1 MRRGLLILTVFILM
15 AVSGRDA
22 HAAEFGT
29 RQRYQHLQNLNAKG
43 PKGEA
48 LALGYETV
56 THSFIL
62 PYKMTGG
69 YVLLVRGS
77 GRDLFAGRDIYHA
90 LSREKIEQMQRAS
103 ALPNPLPP
111 YRHTIFDYL
120 FAYMLWWC
128 IPATLV
134 CIWFFS
140 MLGLGSRVGDKTR
153 SA

>member
-1 MRRGLLILTVFILM
+1 MIFGQAVGTLTQLPLL
-15 AVSGRDA
+15 SRP
-22 HAAEFGT
+22 H
-29 RQRYQHLQNLNAKG
+29 
-43 PKGEA
+43 
-48 LALGYETV
+48 
-56 THSFIL
+56 
-62 PYKMTGG
+62 
-69 YVLLVRGS
+69 
-77 GRDLFAGRDIYHA
+77 LFAGRDIYHV

-120 FAYMLWWC
+120 FAYILWWC